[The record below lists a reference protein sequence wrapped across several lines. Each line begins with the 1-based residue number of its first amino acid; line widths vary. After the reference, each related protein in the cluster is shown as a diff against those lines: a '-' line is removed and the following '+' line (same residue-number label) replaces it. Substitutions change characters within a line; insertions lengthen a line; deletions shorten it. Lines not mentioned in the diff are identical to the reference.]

1 MEQPLDIFS
10 ENREIRAT
18 TYIVDDFEGAAFRFT
33 PLRGTYQVFIK
44 WQGKREKQI
53 DRTRPIVGDA
63 LLGGRVIS
71 ENEYNVY

>member
-1 MEQPLDIFS
+1 MKQPLDIFS

-33 PLRGTYQVFIK
+33 PFRDTYRVFVK
-44 WQGKREKQI
+44 WQGNRERQI
-53 DRTRPIVGDA
+53 DRTRPIVCDA

-71 ENEYNVY
+71 ENEYNAY